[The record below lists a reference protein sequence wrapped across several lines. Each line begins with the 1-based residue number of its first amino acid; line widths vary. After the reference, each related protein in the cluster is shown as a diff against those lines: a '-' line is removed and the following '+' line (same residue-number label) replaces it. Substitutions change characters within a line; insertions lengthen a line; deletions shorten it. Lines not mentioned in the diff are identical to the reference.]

1 MKVPKTTSIILVVLS
16 TLTFLNFILK
26 YYTYFV
32 LIASSTKAQ
41 QQDHQQQQQQGQ
53 QQGQHHHIPELA
65 QETGEIPH
73 PHELFVPLLTFI
85 PTKSPVLT
93 RPWVLLTSG
102 FIEENFIELFISF
115 ILIFYLGKYLE
126 TIWGSKEFSKFIIIN
141 VLISNLI
148 IYIYYNLK
156 SFIVE
161 LTDENLP
168 PVILSSMSINIGLI
182 IAMRQRIPKHYL
194 IFFKGNL
201 RFKVTY
207 LPFLTILLTWIL
219 SLLSEEFYILFVMSI
234 VGFIVSWTYLR
245 FFKTGANE
253 RQLYILPFALT
264 HKRKNRFNTTTT
276 TTTTVNNSNTSH
288 ISGSNSTSNN
298 NSNHTNTGFSL
309 DNDSLKGDRSEQFAL
324 YTFFPY
330 PLSIPIK
337 FIANFIFEI
346 LVDHKLLNRRDFKNY
361 DDEEDN
367 NNNNINNSNNN
378 VSHVRGISNRYED
391 VDKLKN
397 NLFGLSALNGAQ
409 LVSTIS
415 MASSMKKFWGWLILT
430 TNSKSHETS
439 NIKINMDRRRKLALK
454 EIE

>member
-1 MKVPKTTSIILVVLS
+1 MKVPKTTSIVLVVLS
-16 TLTFLNFILK
+16 SLTFLNFILK

-41 QQDHQQQQQQGQ
+41 QEQQQQQQQQGQ
-53 QQGQHHHIPELA
+53 QGEHHHIPELA

-161 LTDENLP
+161 LTDEYLP

-182 IAMRQRIPKHYL
+182 IAMKQRIPKHYL

-201 RFKVTY
+201 RIKVTY

-234 VGFIVSWTYLR
+234 VGFMVSWTYLR

-264 HKRKNRFNTTTT
+264 HKRKNRFNTTTS
-276 TTTTVNNSNTSH
+276 VNNNDGH
-288 ISGSNSTSNN
+288 ILDSSLASSSNSINN
-298 NSNHTNTGFSL
+298 NNGFSL
-309 DNDSLKGDRSEQFAL
+309 DDDTVKGDRSEQFAL

-361 DDEEDN
+361 DNEEEDN
-367 NNNNINNSNNN
+367 TSNVN
-378 VSHVRGISNRYED
+378 VNHVRGISNRYED

-415 MASSMKKFWGWLILT
+415 MASSMKKFWDWIIPT
-430 TNSKSHETS
+430 TNSKSHEAS

>member
-1 MKVPKTTSIILVVLS
+1 MKVPKTTSIVLVVLS
-16 TLTFLNFILK
+16 SLTFLNFILK

-41 QQDHQQQQQQGQ
+41 QEQQQQQQQGQ
-53 QQGQHHHIPELA
+53 QGEHHHIPELA

-161 LTDENLP
+161 LTDEYLP

-182 IAMRQRIPKHYL
+182 IAMKQRIPKHYL

-201 RFKVTY
+201 RIKVTY

-234 VGFIVSWTYLR
+234 VGFMVSWTYLR

-264 HKRKNRFNTTTT
+264 HKRKNRFNTTTS
-276 TTTTVNNSNTSH
+276 VNNNDGH
-288 ISGSNSTSNN
+288 ILDSSLASSSNSINN
-298 NSNHTNTGFSL
+298 NNGFSL
-309 DNDSLKGDRSEQFAL
+309 DDDTVKGDRSEQFAL

-361 DDEEDN
+361 DNEEEDN
-367 NNNNINNSNNN
+367 TSNVN
-378 VSHVRGISNRYED
+378 VNHVRGISNRYED

-415 MASSMKKFWGWLILT
+415 MASSMKKFWDWIIPT
-430 TNSKSHETS
+430 TNSKSHEAS

>member
-1 MKVPKTTSIILVVLS
+1 MKVPKTTSIVLVVLS
-16 TLTFLNFILK
+16 SLTFLNFILK

-41 QQDHQQQQQQGQ
+41 QEQQQQQQQQGQ
-53 QQGQHHHIPELA
+53 QGEHHHIPELA

-161 LTDENLP
+161 LTDEYLP

-182 IAMRQRIPKHYL
+182 IAMKQRIPKHYL

-201 RFKVTY
+201 RIKVTY

-234 VGFIVSWTYLR
+234 VGFMVSWTYLR

-264 HKRKNRFNTTTT
+264 HKRKNRFNTTTS
-276 TTTTVNNSNTSH
+276 VNNNDGH
-288 ISGSNSTSNN
+288 ILDSSLASSSNSINN
-298 NSNHTNTGFSL
+298 NNGFSL
-309 DNDSLKGDRSEQFAL
+309 DDDTVKGDRSEQFAL

-361 DDEEDN
+361 DNEEEDN
-367 NNNNINNSNNN
+367 TSNVN
-378 VSHVRGISNRYED
+378 VNHVRGISNRYED

-409 LVSTIS
+409 SVSTIS
-415 MASSMKKFWGWLILT
+415 MASSMKKFWDWIIPT
-430 TNSKSHETS
+430 TNSKSHEAS

>member
-1 MKVPKTTSIILVVLS
+1 MKVPKTTSIVLVVLS
-16 TLTFLNFILK
+16 SLTFLNFILK

-41 QQDHQQQQQQGQ
+41 QEQQQQQQHGQ
-53 QQGQHHHIPELA
+53 QGEHHHIPELA

-161 LTDENLP
+161 LTDEYLP

-182 IAMRQRIPKHYL
+182 IAMKQRIPKHYL

-201 RFKVTY
+201 RIKVTY

-234 VGFIVSWTYLR
+234 VGFMVSWTYLR

-264 HKRKNRFNTTTT
+264 HKRKNRFNTTTS
-276 TTTTVNNSNTSH
+276 VNNNDGH
-288 ISGSNSTSNN
+288 ILDSSLASSSNSINN
-298 NSNHTNTGFSL
+298 NNGFSL
-309 DNDSLKGDRSEQFAL
+309 DDDTVKGDRSEQFAL

-361 DDEEDN
+361 DNEEEDN
-367 NNNNINNSNNN
+367 TSNVN
-378 VSHVRGISNRYED
+378 VNHVRGISNRYED

-415 MASSMKKFWGWLILT
+415 MASSMKKFWDWIIPT
-430 TNSKSHETS
+430 TNSKSHEAS